1 MLKFDTNAGKF
12 EHIPQSNLR
21 DNNLLERYDLQ
32 AAIVESWDLF
42 KNEIGFPSAFLIGQ
56 EITPDNTTQNSID
69 LLAYDADDSSLIVI
83 ELKRDKN
90 KLQLLQALSYGAM
103 VAKWDNEA
111 IIKTIQSQGSRDC
124 DELIDLVEGNA
135 ANTDV
140 KIILVAEQY
149 DPEVIDTA
157 DWLTASYGL
166 NISAFALNLHSLNGQ
181 TFIDLD
187 QRYPLRE
194 LSDAY
199 ESRKAKKG
207 GQSRKLLNVSW
218 DDVIPKL
225 AYPFGKTGIEM
236 CLKHNQG
243 DASRR
248 RFSSIRTN
256 FQGFTWIT
264 INFRAKYINVYMKG
278 VFDGDHELINS
289 KFTDAVELSRW
300 RDGSSLIISTQQQ
313 FDELT
318 QWLQL

>member
-1 MLKFDTNAGKF
+1 VLKFDTIGGKF
-12 EHIPQSNLR
+12 EHVAQSNLR
-21 DNNLLERYDLQ
+21 DNNLLERSDLQ
-32 AAIVESWDLF
+32 AAIVGSWDLF

-103 VAKWDNEA
+103 VAKWDNEV
-111 IIKTIQSQGSRDC
+111 IIKTIQAQGSSDC
-124 DELIDLVEGNA
+124 DELIDLVGGNA
-135 ANTDV
+135 ANTEV

-149 DPEVIDTA
+149 DPEVIVTA
-157 DWLTASYGL
+157 DWLTTIYGL
-166 NISAFALNLHSLNGQ
+166 NISAFALNLHSLNGE

-187 QRYPLRE
+187 LRYPLKE

-199 ESRKAKKG
+199 ESRKVKKA
-207 GQSRKLLNVSW
+207 GQSRKHTDVSW

-225 AYPFGKTGIEM
+225 AYTFGKTGIEM

-256 FQGFTWIT
+256 FEGFTWIT

-278 VFDGDHELINS
+278 VFEGDHELINS
-289 KFTDAVELSRW
+289 KFTDTVELSRW
-300 RDGSSLIISTQQQ
+300 RDGSSFIISKQQQ